1 MRQVR
6 GVGAARK
13 LLRRTPLE
21 AAVAPAQAARGREL
35 FGQELTPE
43 QVVDRIIAEV
53 AARGDEALLDYTRRI
68 DGVKL
73 STLQLPQ
80 AELTRARGQI
90 DAALLAALEQAAER
104 LRSFHRACLPK
115 SWFDE
120 ESGLGQRIL
129 PLDSVGMYVPG
140 GTAAYPSTVLHV
152 AIPAKVAG
160 VESLAMASPPLKDGS
175 LPAPVLAAAAIAGVD
190 RVYRVGGAQAI
201 AAMALGTESIQKVD
215 KIVGPGN
222 IFVTLAKGK
231 LFGVVG
237 IDGFHGPTET
247 MIIADDTAEA
257 GLCAADLL
265 AQAEHD
271 VLATPIFVTTS
282 ERLAHAVPQEVER
295 QVATLERVQI
305 AKRALD
311 ARGVV
316 ALVPTID
323 DAIDLANE
331 FAPEHLC
338 LLVEDAAAHADKVR
352 HSGGLFLGES
362 SPEVLG
368 DYNAGPS
375 HVMPTGGTA
384 RFGSALGVHDFVK
397 VTSVIGLRQAL
408 AVQLSEPAARI
419 ARAEGL
425 TAHARAAELRLRRAT
440 KSRDDVGQGERLKR
454 TEDG

>member
-21 AAVAPAQAARGREL
+21 DAVAPAQSARGREL
-35 FGQELTPE
+35 FGEELTPE
-43 QVVDRIIAEV
+43 QVVDRIIADV
-53 AARGDEALLDYTRRI
+53 AARGDEALLDYSRRI
-68 DGVKL
+68 DGVDL
-73 STLQLPQ
+73 STLQVPQ
-80 AELTRARGQI
+80 AELHRAREQL
-90 DAALLAALEQAAER
+90 DPSLLEALEQAAER
-104 LRSFHRACLPK
+104 VGAFHQACLSK

-120 ESGLGQRIL
+120 ESGLGQRIR

-140 GTAAYPSTVLHV
+140 GTAAYPSTVLHI
-152 AIPAKVAG
+152 AIPAKIAG
-160 VESLAMASPPLKDGS
+160 VERLAMASPPQEDGS

-201 AAMALGTESIQKVD
+201 AAMALGTESIPKVD

-222 IFVTLAKGK
+222 IFVTLAKRK

-237 IDGFHGPTET
+237 IDGLHGPTET

-257 GLCAADLL
+257 ELCAADLL

-271 VLATPIFVTTS
+271 VLATPVFVTTS

-295 QVATLERVQI
+295 QVAKLER
-305 AKRALD
+305 AETARRALEG
-311 ARGVV
+311 RGVV

-338 LLVEDAAAHADKVR
+338 LVVEDAAAHADKVR
-352 HSGGLFLGES
+352 HAGGLFLGES

-375 HVMPTGGTA
+375 HTMPTGGTA
-384 RFGSALGVHDFVK
+384 RFTSALGVHDYVK
-397 VTSVIGLRQAL
+397 VTSVIGLGQAQ
-408 AVQLSEPAARI
+408 ARRLSEPAARI

-425 TAHARAAELRLRRAT
+425 TAHARAAELRLRRAA
-440 KSRDDVGQGERLKR
+440 KSRDALGQGSHPRPA
-454 TEDG
+454 